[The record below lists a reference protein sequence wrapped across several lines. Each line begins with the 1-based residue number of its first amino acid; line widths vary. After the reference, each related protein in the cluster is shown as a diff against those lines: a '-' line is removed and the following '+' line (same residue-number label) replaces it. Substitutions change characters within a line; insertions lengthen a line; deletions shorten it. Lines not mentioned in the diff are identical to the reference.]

1 MKIEKLE
8 IRNFGKM
15 QNRTLEFSDGI
26 QLISGENESGKSTVH
41 TFIRS
46 MLFGMTR
53 GRGRAAKNDVYSRYE
68 PWENP
73 AYYAGEM
80 VLESGGKRFR
90 LTRNFGRQNAN
101 AKLVCLTDGE
111 VLSVEDGDLSML
123 LGGVSEIVYDNTAS
137 IGQLKGR
144 TEEGLADE
152 LRNYMA
158 NYQGSSDGELDVA
171 AALDLLKQK
180 RKRLEQEQKKTLAG
194 LEKRKEELETKIS
207 VFTEECRQSEE
218 NLQQAKEQMK
228 RDIYQKDVPIERVR
242 KMKKESRKSRK
253 WGAACVAL
261 AGFLLFLCILQF
273 FHIDSLLT
281 RTGLGLAIAAL
292 LYLAYSLFRHRKTEV
307 EQVVTEPEEQAIRRQ
322 QWNVDRLKQ
331 ELGQKQTV
339 LSNLQ
344 SEYEELCIS
353 MTEKDHLQEELDA
366 LSLAG
371 EAIQSLSVQMQ
382 SRIGDRLKQQMSKT
396 LSSLTNGRYLQVN
409 MDENLRI
416 GLHTADEY
424 VPLEQ
429 VSRGTI
435 EQAYFAL
442 RMAAMDV
449 LCGEEELPVILDES
463 FAFYDENRLKETLK
477 WLAENRTHTEESG
490 YPKGEY
496 CLGFVETKST
506 NKETRNQLRIEKIY
520 DCEGMNE
527 ETSVDDVLVVYCA
540 LYPDAIEKETYVV
553 GWYKHATVYRNC
565 KVMRFLSDTE
575 EEYYDQAYNAIAKKE
590 DCVLLPRG
598 ARRKANTWKVP
609 RKSKGVAYG
618 FGQSNVWYAQGR
630 EQHNLLDQFLNRIV
644 SQIEN
649 YDGENWIDKYA
660 EGME

>member
-15 QNRTLEFSDGI
+15 QNRMLEFSEGI

-46 MLFGMTR
+46 LLFGMTR

-80 VLESGGKRFR
+80 VFESGGKRFR
-90 LTRNFGRQNAN
+90 LTRNFGRQNAD

-111 VLSVEDGDLSML
+111 VLSVEDGDLAML

-158 NYQGSSDGELDVA
+158 NYQGSSDGELDVS

-180 RKRLEQEQKKTLAG
+180 KRRLEQEQKKTLAG

-207 VFTEECRQSEE
+207 VFEEECRRAEE
-218 NLQQAKEQMK
+218 SLAQAKEQMK
-228 RDIYQKDVPIERVR
+228 REIYQKDVPIERVR

-253 WGAACVAL
+253 WSAACGVL

-281 RTGLGLAIAAL
+281 RTGLGVAIAAL

-307 EQVVTEPEEQAIRRQ
+307 EQVVTEPAIRRQ

-331 ELGQKQTV
+331 ELGQKQVV

-366 LSLAG
+366 IALAG
-371 EAIQSLSVQMQ
+371 ETIQRLSVQMQ
-382 SRIGDRLKQQMSKT
+382 SRVGDRLKQQMSKI

-416 GLHTADEY
+416 GLHTANEY

-477 WLAENRTHTEESG
+477 WLAENRT
-490 YPKGEY
+490 
-496 CLGFVETKST
+496 
-506 NKETRNQLRIEKIY
+506 Q
-520 DCEGMNE
+520 
-527 ETSVDDVLVVYCA
+527 VLLFTCQ
-540 LYPDAIEKETYVV
+540 K
-553 GWYKHATVYRNC
+553 R
-565 KVMRFLSDTE
+565 E
-575 EEYYDQAYNAIAKKE
+575 EEALKE
-590 DCVLLPRG
+590 LGIPYQ
-598 ARRKANTWKVP
+598 K
-609 RKSKGVAYG
+609 
-618 FGQSNVWYAQGR
+618 
-630 EQHNLLDQFLNRIV
+630 
-644 SQIEN
+644 IEL
-649 YDGENWIDKYA
+649 
-660 EGME
+660 

>member
-371 EAIQSLSVQMQ
+371 ETIQSLSVQMQ

-477 WLAENRTHTEESG
+477 WLGGKPDAGAALYVSEAGGGSTLGDGNSVPENCALSNAARRESVSCGLEIKENRSYADNRMSFIIVQRISCHG
-490 YPKGEY
+490 KRGGVHRGEY
-496 CLGFVETKST
+496 L
-506 NKETRNQLRIEKIY
+506 
-520 DCEGMNE
+520 
-527 ETSVDDVLVVYCA
+527 SVF
-540 LYPDAIEKETYVV
+540 
-553 GWYKHATVYRNC
+553 YKKPERKQGESHRRGGCRSVS
-565 KVMRFLSDTE
+565 FL
-575 EEYYDQAYNAIAKKE
+575 Q
-590 DCVLLPRG
+590 
-598 ARRKANTWKVP
+598 
-609 RKSKGVAYG
+609 
-618 FGQSNVWYAQGR
+618 
-630 EQHNLLDQFLNRIV
+630 
-644 SQIEN
+644 
-649 YDGENWIDKYA
+649 
-660 EGME
+660 

>member
-1 MKIEKLE
+1 M
-8 IRNFGKM
+8 
-15 QNRTLEFSDGI
+15 
-26 QLISGENESGKSTVH
+26 ES
-41 TFIRS
+41 S
-46 MLFGMTR
+46 MWR
-53 GRGRAAKNDVYSRYE
+53 RR
-68 PWENP
+68 WI
-73 AYYAGEM
+73 
-80 VLESGGKRFR
+80 
-90 LTRNFGRQNAN
+90 
-101 AKLVCLTDGE
+101 C
-111 VLSVEDGDLSML
+111 
-123 LGGVSEIVYDNTAS
+123 
-137 IGQLKGR
+137 
-144 TEEGLADE
+144 
-152 LRNYMA
+152 
-158 NYQGSSDGELDVA
+158 
-171 AALDLLKQK
+171 
-180 RKRLEQEQKKTLAG
+180 LEQEQKKTLAG

-371 EAIQSLSVQMQ
+371 ETIQSLSVQMQ

-416 GLHTADEY
+416 CLHTADEY

-477 WLAENRTHTEESG
+477 WLAENRT
-490 YPKGEY
+490 
-496 CLGFVETKST
+496 
-506 NKETRNQLRIEKIY
+506 Q
-520 DCEGMNE
+520 
-527 ETSVDDVLVVYCA
+527 VLLFTCQ
-540 LYPDAIEKETYVV
+540 K
-553 GWYKHATVYRNC
+553 R
-565 KVMRFLSDTE
+565 E
-575 EEYYDQAYNAIAKKE
+575 EEALSEMGIPYRKI
-590 DCVLLPRG
+590 VL
-598 ARRKANTWKVP
+598 
-609 RKSKGVAYG
+609 
-618 FGQSNVWYAQGR
+618 
-630 EQHNLLDQFLNRIV
+630 
-644 SQIEN
+644 
-649 YDGENWIDKYA
+649 
-660 EGME
+660 

>member
-1 MKIEKLE
+1 MSV
-8 IRNFGKM
+8 
-15 QNRTLEFSDGI
+15 TLE
-26 QLISGENESGKSTVH
+26 QVERL
-41 TFIRS
+41 
-46 MLFGMTR
+46 
-53 GRGRAAKNDVYSRYE
+53 RAHAAVSYE
-68 PWENP
+68 E
-73 AYYAGEM
+73 ARRA
-80 VLESGGKRFR
+80 LE
-90 LTRNFGRQNAN
+90 A
-101 AKLVCLTDGE
+101 C
-111 VLSVEDGDLSML
+111 DGDLLDALIL
-123 LGGVSEIVYDNTAS
+123 LEREGRIPPGGGRGAFFTTQPGAAPEPPPSGPTRGPEAS
-137 IGQLKGR
+137 GKDEKR
-144 TEEGLADE
+144 FWGLAVTAGGHRGREERGSWRARLRE
-152 LRNYMA
+152 L
-158 NYQGSSDGELDVA
+158 LA

-218 NLQQAKEQMK
+218 NLQQAREQMK

-371 EAIQSLSVQMQ
+371 ETIQSLSVQMQ

-477 WLAENRTHTEESG
+477 WLAENRT
-490 YPKGEY
+490 
-496 CLGFVETKST
+496 
-506 NKETRNQLRIEKIY
+506 Q
-520 DCEGMNE
+520 
-527 ETSVDDVLVVYCA
+527 VLLFTCQ
-540 LYPDAIEKETYVV
+540 K
-553 GWYKHATVYRNC
+553 R
-565 KVMRFLSDTE
+565 E
-575 EEYYDQAYNAIAKKE
+575 EEALSEMGIPYRKI
-590 DCVLLPRG
+590 VL
-598 ARRKANTWKVP
+598 
-609 RKSKGVAYG
+609 
-618 FGQSNVWYAQGR
+618 
-630 EQHNLLDQFLNRIV
+630 
-644 SQIEN
+644 
-649 YDGENWIDKYA
+649 
-660 EGME
+660 

>member
-1 MKIEKLE
+1 M
-8 IRNFGKM
+8 
-15 QNRTLEFSDGI
+15 
-26 QLISGENESGKSTVH
+26 
-41 TFIRS
+41 
-46 MLFGMTR
+46 
-53 GRGRAAKNDVYSRYE
+53 
-68 PWENP
+68 
-73 AYYAGEM
+73 
-80 VLESGGKRFR
+80 
-90 LTRNFGRQNAN
+90 
-101 AKLVCLTDGE
+101 
-111 VLSVEDGDLSML
+111 
-123 LGGVSEIVYDNTAS
+123 
-137 IGQLKGR
+137 
-144 TEEGLADE
+144 
-152 LRNYMA
+152 
-158 NYQGSSDGELDVA
+158 
-171 AALDLLKQK
+171 
-180 RKRLEQEQKKTLAG
+180 
-194 LEKRKEELETKIS
+194 
-207 VFTEECRQSEE
+207 
-218 NLQQAKEQMK
+218 
-228 RDIYQKDVPIERVR
+228 
-242 KMKKESRKSRK
+242 
-253 WGAACVAL
+253 
-261 AGFLLFLCILQF
+261 FLCILQF

-477 WLAENRTHTEESG
+477 WLAENRTQVLLFTCQKREEEALSEMG
-490 YPKGEY
+490 IPYRKLCFKNAARRESVSCGLEIKENRSYADNRMSFIIVQRISCHGKRGGVHRGEY
-496 CLGFVETKST
+496 LSVFLQ
-506 NKETRNQLRIEKIY
+506 ETR
-520 DCEGMNE
+520 E
-527 ETSVDDVLVVYCA
+527 E
-540 LYPDAIEKETYVV
+540 
-553 GWYKHATVYRNC
+553 
-565 KVMRFLSDTE
+565 
-575 EEYYDQAYNAIAKKE
+575 
-590 DCVLLPRG
+590 
-598 ARRKANTWKVP
+598 ARRKPST
-609 RKSKGVAYG
+609 RRMSQR
-618 FGQSNVWYAQGR
+618 F
-630 EQHNLLDQFLNRIV
+630 FLTVR
-644 SQIEN
+644 S
-649 YDGENWIDKYA
+649 
-660 EGME
+660 MESSAFWHMRRTR

>member
-1 MKIEKLE
+1 
-8 IRNFGKM
+8 
-15 QNRTLEFSDGI
+15 
-26 QLISGENESGKSTVH
+26 
-41 TFIRS
+41 
-46 MLFGMTR
+46 
-53 GRGRAAKNDVYSRYE
+53 
-68 PWENP
+68 
-73 AYYAGEM
+73 
-80 VLESGGKRFR
+80 
-90 LTRNFGRQNAN
+90 
-101 AKLVCLTDGE
+101 
-111 VLSVEDGDLSML
+111 
-123 LGGVSEIVYDNTAS
+123 
-137 IGQLKGR
+137 
-144 TEEGLADE
+144 
-152 LRNYMA
+152 
-158 NYQGSSDGELDVA
+158 
-171 AALDLLKQK
+171 
-180 RKRLEQEQKKTLAG
+180 
-194 LEKRKEELETKIS
+194 
-207 VFTEECRQSEE
+207 
-218 NLQQAKEQMK
+218 
-228 RDIYQKDVPIERVR
+228 
-242 KMKKESRKSRK
+242 MKKESRKSRK

-371 EAIQSLSVQMQ
+371 ETIQSLSVQMQ

-477 WLAENRTHTEESG
+477 WLAENRT
-490 YPKGEY
+490 
-496 CLGFVETKST
+496 
-506 NKETRNQLRIEKIY
+506 Q
-520 DCEGMNE
+520 
-527 ETSVDDVLVVYCA
+527 VLLFTCQ
-540 LYPDAIEKETYVV
+540 K
-553 GWYKHATVYRNC
+553 R
-565 KVMRFLSDTE
+565 E
-575 EEYYDQAYNAIAKKE
+575 EEALSEMGIPYRKI
-590 DCVLLPRG
+590 VL
-598 ARRKANTWKVP
+598 
-609 RKSKGVAYG
+609 
-618 FGQSNVWYAQGR
+618 
-630 EQHNLLDQFLNRIV
+630 
-644 SQIEN
+644 
-649 YDGENWIDKYA
+649 
-660 EGME
+660 

>member
-53 GRGRAAKNDVYSRYE
+53 GRGRAAKN
-68 PWENP
+68 
-73 AYYAGEM
+73 EM

-344 SEYEELCIS
+344 SEYEELCIF

-371 EAIQSLSVQMQ
+371 ETIQSLSVQMQ

-442 RMAAMDV
+442 RMA
-449 LCGEEELPVILDES
+449 VILDES

-477 WLAENRTHTEESG
+477 WLAENRT
-490 YPKGEY
+490 
-496 CLGFVETKST
+496 
-506 NKETRNQLRIEKIY
+506 Q
-520 DCEGMNE
+520 
-527 ETSVDDVLVVYCA
+527 VLLFTCQ
-540 LYPDAIEKETYVV
+540 K
-553 GWYKHATVYRNC
+553 R
-565 KVMRFLSDTE
+565 E
-575 EEYYDQAYNAIAKKE
+575 EEALSEMGIPYRKI
-590 DCVLLPRG
+590 VL
-598 ARRKANTWKVP
+598 
-609 RKSKGVAYG
+609 
-618 FGQSNVWYAQGR
+618 
-630 EQHNLLDQFLNRIV
+630 
-644 SQIEN
+644 
-649 YDGENWIDKYA
+649 
-660 EGME
+660 

>member
-73 AYYAGEM
+73 AYYAAGGGHTPARVEIGATL
-80 VLESGGKRFR
+80 LEDALRRDFAV
-90 LTRNFGRQNAN
+90 NA
-101 AKLVCLTDGE
+101 LYMRLTDGE
-111 VLSVEDGDLSML
+111 VLSVGDGDLSML

-371 EAIQSLSVQMQ
+371 ETIQSLSVQMQ

-396 LSSLTNGRYLQVN
+396 LSSLTNGRYLQV
-409 MDENLRI
+409 NLRI

-477 WLAENRTHTEESG
+477 WLAENRT
-490 YPKGEY
+490 
-496 CLGFVETKST
+496 
-506 NKETRNQLRIEKIY
+506 Q
-520 DCEGMNE
+520 
-527 ETSVDDVLVVYCA
+527 VLLFTCQ
-540 LYPDAIEKETYVV
+540 K
-553 GWYKHATVYRNC
+553 R
-565 KVMRFLSDTE
+565 E
-575 EEYYDQAYNAIAKKE
+575 EEALSEMGIPYRKI
-590 DCVLLPRG
+590 VL
-598 ARRKANTWKVP
+598 
-609 RKSKGVAYG
+609 
-618 FGQSNVWYAQGR
+618 
-630 EQHNLLDQFLNRIV
+630 
-644 SQIEN
+644 
-649 YDGENWIDKYA
+649 
-660 EGME
+660 

>member
-80 VLESGGKRFR
+80 VFESGGKRFR
-90 LTRNFGRQNAN
+90 LTRNFGRQNAD

-111 VLSVEDGDLSML
+111 VLSVEDGDLGML
-123 LGGVSEIVYDNTAS
+123 LGGVSETVYDNTAS

-158 NYQGSSDGELDVA
+158 NYQGSSDGELDVS
-171 AALDLLKQK
+171 AALDLL
-180 RKRLEQEQKKTLAG
+180 
-194 LEKRKEELETKIS
+194 KEELETKIS
-207 VFTEECRQSEE
+207 VFEEECRRSEE
-218 NLQQAKEQMK
+218 SLLQAKEQMK
-228 RDIYQKDVPIERVR
+228 REIYQKDVPIERVR

-253 WGAACVAL
+253 WGAACVAI

-273 FHIDSLLT
+273 FHIDSMLT
-281 RTGLGLAIAAL
+281 RTGLGLAIAGL

-307 EQVVTEPEEQAIRRQ
+307 EQIVTEPEEQAIRRQ

-371 EAIQSLSVQMQ
+371 DTIQSLSVQMQ
-382 SRIGDRLKQQMSKT
+382 SRIGGRLKQQMSKT
-396 LSSLTNGRYLQVN
+396 LSALTNGRYLQVN

-449 LCGEEELPVILDES
+449 LCSEEELPVILDES

-477 WLAENRTHTEESG
+477 WLAENRT
-490 YPKGEY
+490 
-496 CLGFVETKST
+496 
-506 NKETRNQLRIEKIY
+506 Q
-520 DCEGMNE
+520 
-527 ETSVDDVLVVYCA
+527 VLLFTCQ
-540 LYPDAIEKETYVV
+540 K
-553 GWYKHATVYRNC
+553 R
-565 KVMRFLSDTE
+565 E
-575 EEYYDQAYNAIAKKE
+575 EEALRKMGIPYRKI
-590 DCVLLPRG
+590 VL
-598 ARRKANTWKVP
+598 
-609 RKSKGVAYG
+609 
-618 FGQSNVWYAQGR
+618 
-630 EQHNLLDQFLNRIV
+630 
-644 SQIEN
+644 
-649 YDGENWIDKYA
+649 
-660 EGME
+660 